1 MNKISMFKQATVFLS
16 GREPLREKPKGPWS
30 LGRLIAETLLNDN
43 DVQHIAILIVG
54 LPGSGKST
62 TAISIAMSAAH
73 HMAEMTG
80 RDPTEFFNLK
90 DCLWVSD
97 EGNTFVNTLGRSFR
111 KIFILDEGVL
121 TDDSRD
127 GMKKANKKRAA
138 AAMTARD
145 RRCCVIRT
153 VQQKNAIDTRIRE
166 NSTHEIQIIESRH
179 EEGYNVCKVKR
190 LRLAQLEKEAY
201 REYLKVNKRDRI
213 MRHIIYAPSKEA
225 YREYNH
231 LRKKKV
237 EDYLTAEEGS
247 TGEVTA
253 RMLTTEKCEK
263 AWADYMNAEHEFI
276 PLTKI
281 ATKYGMDV
289 KTLRRW
295 IGDASRSTEFKKQY
309 AADGIIREDMRG
321 SETAR
326 DI

>member
-1 MNKISMFKQATVFLS
+1 MSEITSLIEASVFLN
-16 GREPLREKPKGPWS
+16 GRDPIRPKPAGHWS
-30 LGRLIAETLLNDN
+30 FGEYIAKTLLDEK
-43 DVQHIAILIVG
+43 DVQHIAVLIVG

-62 TAISIAMSAAH
+62 TAISIAMSAAR

-97 EGNTFVNTLGRSFR
+97 DGDTFVKTLGNSYQ

-153 VQQKNAIDTRIRE
+153 IQQKNAIDTRIRE
-166 NSTHEIQIIESRH
+166 NSTHEIQIVESKH
-179 EEGYNVCKVKR
+179 AEGYNVCKIK
-190 LRLAQLEKEAY
+190 QLKLVRIDKEAY
-201 REYLKVNKRDRI
+201 REYMKVGKRDRLV
-213 MRHIIYAPSKEA
+213 RHIIYAPSKEA
-225 YREYNH
+225 YKEYNH

-237 EDYLTAEEGS
+237 EDYLTTEEGS
-247 TGEVTA
+247 RGEITA
-253 RMLTTEKCEK
+253 RMMTTEKCEK

-295 IGDASRSTEFKKQY
+295 IGDVSRSADFKKQFS
-309 AADGIIREDMRG
+309 ADGIIREDMRR

>member
-1 MNKISMFKQATVFLS
+1 MSGISELRAASVFLN
-16 GREPLREKPKGPWS
+16 GREPIRKKPEGHWS
-30 LGRLIAETLLNDN
+30 LGKLIADTLLNDD

-62 TAISIAMSAAH
+62 TAISIAISAAK
-73 HMAEMTG
+73 HMAAATG
-80 RDPTEFFNLK
+80 EDPTRFFNLD

-97 EGNTFVNTLGRSFR
+97 EGNTFVNTLGRSYR
-111 KIFILDEGVL
+111 KIFVLDEGVL

-153 VQQKNAIDTRIRE
+153 IQQKNAIDTRIRE
-166 NSTHEIQIIESRH
+166 NSTHEIQIVESRH
-179 EEGYNVCKVKR
+179 DEGYNICKVKK
-190 LRLAQLEKEAY
+190 LRLINMEKEAY
-201 REYLKVNKRDRI
+201 REYLKVNKRDRLV
-213 MRHIIYAPSKEA
+213 RHIIYAPSPEEYKA
-225 YREYNH
+225 YNH

-247 TGEVTA
+247 SGEVSA
-253 RMLTTEKCEK
+253 RALSTQKCEV
-263 AWADYMNAEHEFI
+263 AWADYMNPEHEFI

-281 ATKYGMDV
+281 ATKHGMDV

-295 IGDASRSTEFKKQY
+295 IGDTSRSPDVKRQY
-309 AADGIIREDMRG
+309 SADGVISESMRTG
-321 SETAR
+321 ETAR